1 MKIVTFGG
9 GTGLSNILTGFK
21 RDYGKKIKNLTAVV
35 TVCDSGGSSG
45 ILRQVYDIPA
55 VGDIRNCLLALSNIE
70 NYVKKVMQYR
80 FTKGKGLRGHPL
92 GNLFLVA
99 LLETEGNI
107 LKAVKKA
114 SKILNV
120 SGEVIPATF
129 QKTEVIAVFEDKS
142 TIVGEEAITN
152 YGILSKK
159 RIVSLKLKPE
169 NPKVPK
175 ELIKRIDS
183 ADILIFGPG
192 SLYTSILPNVLIPK
206 IKEAV
211 ERAKGLKVLIINL
224 LTQPGE
230 TNDFSASE
238 HLKEFL
244 RISKLRK
251 IDIAVVNNGKPTK
264 DQKERMKE
272 EGKKLVK
279 PDVDE
284 IEKLGVKVYLEDL
297 INKKEIYV
305 KHDPYKLRD
314 LIFKIAKNYGII

>member
-1 MKIVTFGG
+1 MRIVTFGG
-9 GTGLSNILTGFK
+9 GTGLSNILTWLK
-21 RDYGKKIKNLTAVV
+21 KDYGKKIKNLTAVV

-45 ILRQVYDIPA
+45 VLRQIYDIPA

-70 NYVKKVMQYR
+70 NYMKKVLQYR
-80 FTKGKGLRGHPL
+80 FTEGKGLSGHPL

-114 SKILNV
+114 SKILNI
-120 SGEVIPATF
+120 SGEIMPATF
-129 QKTEVIAVFEDKS
+129 QKTDLIAIFEDKK
-142 TIVGEEAITN
+142 TIIGEDKITQ

-159 RIVSLKLKPE
+159 RIVSLKIKPE

-175 ELIKRIDS
+175 ELIQRIDS

-192 SLYTSILPNVLIPK
+192 SLYTSILPNVLIRK
-206 IKEAV
+206 IKE
-211 ERAKGLKVLIINL
+211 RIDKAKGLKIFIVNL

-230 TNDFSASE
+230 TDDFSASD

-244 RISKLRK
+244 RISKLKK
-251 IDIAVVNNGKPTK
+251 IDVAILNNGEPTK
-264 DQKERMKE
+264 EQKERIKE
-272 EGKKLVK
+272 EGKKIVNA
-279 PDVDE
+279 DIDE
-284 IEKLGVKVYLEDL
+284 IEKLGIKFYLDDL

-305 KHDPYKLRD
+305 KHDPYKLRN
-314 LIFKIAKNYGII
+314 LIFKIAKDYGII

>member
-21 RDYGKKIKNLTAVV
+21 KDYGKKIKNLTAVV
-35 TVCDSGGSSG
+35 TVSDSGGSSG

-70 NYVKKVMQYR
+70 NYVRKVMQYR
-80 FTKGKGLRGHPL
+80 FTEGKGLRGHPL

-120 SGEVIPATF
+120 SGEIMPATF
-129 QKTEVIAVFEDKS
+129 QKTELVAVFEDKS
-142 TIVGEEAITN
+142 IIVGEAEITN

-159 RIVSLKLKPE
+159 RIVSLKLRPE

-211 ERAKGLKVLIINL
+211 ERARGLKVLIVNL

-230 TNDFSASE
+230 TSDFSASE

-244 RISKLRK
+244 RISKLKK
-251 IDIAVVNNGKPTK
+251 IDVAVLNNGEPTK

-284 IEKLGVKVYLEDL
+284 IEKLGARVYLEDL

-314 LIFKIAKNYGII
+314 LIFKIAKDYGII

>member
-9 GTGLSNILTGFK
+9 GTGLSNILTGLK
-21 RDYGKKIKNLTAVV
+21 KDYGKKIKNLTAVV

-45 ILRQVYDIPA
+45 ILSQVYDIPA

-80 FTKGKGLRGHPL
+80 FTEGKGLRGHPL

-114 SKILNV
+114 SKILNI
-120 SGEVIPATF
+120 SGEIMPATF
-129 QKTEVIAVFEDKS
+129 QKTDLIAIFEDKK
-142 TIVGEEAITN
+142 TIIGEDKITQ

-159 RIVSLKLKPE
+159 RIVSLKIKPE

-175 ELIKRIDS
+175 ELIQRIDS

-192 SLYTSILPNVLIPK
+192 SLYTSILPNVLIRK
-206 IKEAV
+206 IKE
-211 ERAKGLKVLIINL
+211 RIDKAKGLKIFIVNL

-230 TNDFSASE
+230 TDNFSASD

-244 RISKLRK
+244 RISKLKK
-251 IDIAVVNNGKPTK
+251 IDVAILNNGEPTK
-264 DQKERMKE
+264 EQKERIKE
-272 EGKKLVK
+272 EGKKIVNA
-279 PDVDE
+279 DIDE
-284 IEKLGVKVYLEDL
+284 IEKLGIKFYLDDL

-305 KHDPYKLRD
+305 KHNPYKLRN
-314 LIFKIAKNYGII
+314 LIFKIAKDYGII